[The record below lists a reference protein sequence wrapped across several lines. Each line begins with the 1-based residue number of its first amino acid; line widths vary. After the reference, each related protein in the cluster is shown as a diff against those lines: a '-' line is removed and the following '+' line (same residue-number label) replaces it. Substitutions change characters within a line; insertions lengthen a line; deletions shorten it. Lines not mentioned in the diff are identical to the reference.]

1 MAAGSRAL
9 GLSVTAALN
18 PGGRWRGLGRVG
30 RCPGKG
36 LAVSFLLERPGVV
49 WFPRVPHDAGD
60 STNLSSQTHQASS
73 GLGPA
78 LRGAAGRPARGW
90 ISPPGKALLLRL
102 FT

>member
-1 MAAGSRAL
+1 MR
-9 GLSVTAALN
+9 
-18 PGGRWRGLGRVG
+18 RVG

-49 WFPRVPHDAGD
+49 WFPRVPHDASD
-60 STNLSSQTHQASS
+60 NTNLSSRTRQASS

-78 LRGAAGRPARGW
+78 LRGAVVRPARGW
-90 ISPPGKALLLRL
+90 ISSPGKALLLRL